1 MYLCYVFYF
10 YLQLVHEELALQWV
24 VSSGSS
30 RELTVSNAWFFF
42 ELMVCFCTFFCS
54 LFWFWAA
61 FTLFLHPLS
70 ASSLHLLTKGMT
82 LYQMYKY
89 LPLKF

>member
-42 ELMVCFCTFFCS
+42 ELMVCFCTFFLQPILVLGCFHFI
-54 LFWFWAA
+54 LAPTFCI
-61 FTLFLHPLS
+61 
-70 ASSLHLLTKGMT
+70 
-82 LYQMYKY
+82 
-89 LPLKF
+89 